1 MINNDSNI
9 QDDELD
15 DLKSLWQNQTDEKSY
30 DKDQIFKMIHRK
42 SKNSVQWLFYITLA
56 ELALAIVF
64 SIWAIVSGTSMISEH
79 LKEVMN
85 EETLKSYDYISHIS
99 LVGSCIFVAIT
110 FFYFRKISAQLSV
123 KSLIDKII
131 EFRKVLSW
139 LIILWVVLS
148 LAFIFPMYVEMGQ
161 QVFMHDYDKGNMS
174 AEEIEKTAKGV
185 GVGLAAVSSF
195 VIILFSVLYYG
206 IIYGIFLRRL
216 GKNLKELKKIE
227 P

>member
-1 MINNDSNI
+1 MINNESNI
-9 QDDELD
+9 QNDELD
-15 DLKSLWQNQTDEKSY
+15 DLKSIWQNQTEEKSY

-56 ELALAIVF
+56 ELALALIF
-64 SIWAIVSGTSMISEH
+64 SIWAIVSGTNMISEH

-123 KSLIDKII
+123 KALINKII

-161 QVFMHDYDKGNMS
+161 QVFLHDYDKGNMS

-185 GVGLAAVSSF
+185 GFGLAAISSF
-195 VIILFSVLYYG
+195 LIILFSVLYYG
-206 IIYGIFLRRL
+206 FIYGIFLRRL

-227 P
+227 A

>member
-15 DLKSLWQNQTDEKSY
+15 DLKSIWQNQTEEKSY
-30 DKDQIFKMIHRK
+30 DKDQIFKMIHKK

-56 ELALAIVF
+56 ELTLALIF
-64 SIWAIVSGTSMISEH
+64 SVWAIVSGTNMISEH
-79 LKEVMN
+79 LKEIMTPD
-85 EETLKSYDYISHIS
+85 TLKSYDYISHIS
-99 LVGSCIFVAIT
+99 LIGSCIFVVIT
-110 FFYFRKISAQLSV
+110 FYYFRKISAQLSI
-123 KSLIDKII
+123 KALIDKII

-139 LIILWVVLS
+139 LIIVWVVLS

-161 QVFMHDYDKGNMS
+161 QVFLHDYDKGNMS
-174 AEEIEKTAKGV
+174 EQEIQETAKGV
-185 GVGLAAVSSF
+185 GIGLAAVSSF
-195 VIILFSVLYYG
+195 FIILFSVLYYG

-227 P
+227 A

>member
-1 MINNDSNI
+1 MINNESNI
-9 QDDELD
+9 QNDELD
-15 DLKSLWQNQTDEKSY
+15 DLKSIWQNQTEEKSY

-56 ELALAIVF
+56 ELALALIF

-110 FFYFRKISAQLSV
+110 FFYFRRISAQLSV
-123 KSLIDKII
+123 KALINKII

-161 QVFMHDYDKGNMS
+161 QVFLHDYDKGNMS

-185 GVGLAAVSSF
+185 GFGLAAISSF
-195 VIILFSVLYYG
+195 LIILFSVLYYG
-206 IIYGIFLRRL
+206 FIYGIFLRRL

-227 P
+227 A

>member
-64 SIWAIVSGTSMISEH
+64 SIWAIISGTNMISEH

>member
-1 MINNDSNI
+1 MINNESNI
-9 QDDELD
+9 HDDELD

-64 SIWAIVSGTSMISEH
+64 SIWAIISGTNMISEH
-79 LKEVMN
+79 LKEIMT
-85 EETLKSYDYISHIS
+85 EDTLKSYDYISHIS

-110 FFYFRKISAQLSV
+110 FYYFRKISAQLSV
-123 KSLIDKII
+123 KALIDKII

-139 LIILWVVLS
+139 LIIVWVVLS

-174 AEEIEKTAKGV
+174 EQEIQETAKGV
-185 GVGLAAVSSF
+185 GIGLAAISSF
-195 VIILFSVLYYG
+195 LIILFSVLYYG

>member
-1 MINNDSNI
+1 MINNESNI
-9 QDDELD
+9 HDDELN

-30 DKDQIFKMIHRK
+30 DKNQIFKMIHRK

-64 SIWAIVSGTSMISEH
+64 SIWAIVSGTNMISEH

-110 FFYFRKISAQLSV
+110 FIYFRKISAQLSV
-123 KSLIDKII
+123 KALIDKII

-174 AEEIEKTAKGV
+174 PQEIEQTAKGV
-185 GVGLAAVSSF
+185 GIGLAAISSF
-195 VIILFSVLYYG
+195 LIILFSVLYYG

>member
-15 DLKSLWQNQTDEKSY
+15 DLKSIWQNQTEEKSY
-30 DKDQIFKMIHRK
+30 DKDQIFNMIHNK

-56 ELALAIVF
+56 ELALALIF
-64 SIWAIVSGTSMISEH
+64 SVWAIVSGTNMISEH
-79 LKEVMN
+79 LKEIMT
-85 EETLKSYDYISHIS
+85 EDTLKSYDYISHIS
-99 LVGSCIFVAIT
+99 LVGSIIFVGIT
-110 FFYFRKISAQLSV
+110 FYYYQKISAQLSI
-123 KSLIDKII
+123 KALIDKII

-139 LIILWVVLS
+139 LIIVWVVLS

-161 QVFMHDYDKGNMS
+161 QVFLHDYDKGNMS
-174 AEEIEKTAKGV
+174 EQEIQETAKGV
-185 GVGLAAVSSF
+185 GIGLAAISSF
-195 VIILFSVLYYG
+195 FIILFSVLYYG

>member
-1 MINNDSNI
+1 MINNNSNI

-15 DLKSLWQNQTDEKSY
+15 DLKSIWQNQTEEKSY
-30 DKDQIFKMIHRK
+30 DKDQIFNMIHKK

-56 ELALAIVF
+56 ELALALIF
-64 SIWAIVSGTSMISEH
+64 SVWAIVSGTNMISEH
-79 LKEVMN
+79 LKEIMT
-85 EETLKSYDYISHIS
+85 EDTLKSYDYISHIS
-99 LVGSCIFVAIT
+99 LVGSIIFVGIT
-110 FFYFRKISAQLSV
+110 FYYYQKISAQLSI
-123 KSLIDKII
+123 KALIDKII

-139 LIILWVVLS
+139 LIIVWVVLS

-161 QVFMHDYDKGNMS
+161 QVFLHDYDKGNMS
-174 AEEIEKTAKGV
+174 EQEIQETAKGV
-185 GVGLAAVSSF
+185 GIGLAAISSF
-195 VIILFSVLYYG
+195 FIILFSVLYYG